1 MIERKSFGIKEL
13 ATGYFIRSNRKEEEQ
28 AMLKEIRL
36 IMIDMKRGRPGRV
49 CMDTY
54 NWSTNWGKDSR
65 NGSQLE
71 WEPILSWM
79 LSASG
84 YPSFTSDND
93 IIFSKLN
100 IGEIN
105 GKMENKSLAWSK
117 SILSHKARKSF
128 LSRVIQFKV
137 FLISI
142 MILMKKGR
150 NVKNMV
156 RPENQGLPFS
166 VFAWSLY

>member
-1 MIERKSFGIKEL
+1 
-13 ATGYFIRSNRKEEEQ
+13 
-28 AMLKEIRL
+28 MLKEIRL
-36 IMIDMKRGRPGRV
+36 IMIDIKRGTPGRV

-54 NWSTNWGKDSR
+54 NWSKNWGKDSR

-71 WEPILSWM
+71 WEPILSWIF
-79 LSASG
+79 SASRC
-84 YPSFTSDND
+84 PSFTCDND

-105 GKMENKSLAWSK
+105 GKMENKSCAWSK
-117 SILSHKARKSF
+117 SILSHKARKRF
-128 LSRVIQFKV
+128 HSRVIQLNV

-166 VFAWSLY
+166 VFPWSLY